1 MSGYFNNIGVA
12 ISTLLDGMRITMRHF
27 IHKKQLNA
35 TLQFPRERWP
45 IPERAIGFEEAKYN
59 IIRTRL
65 HVDIDDC
72 IGCMQCVRACP
83 VDCIKIDTIKAPK
96 EMDLGT
102 TSNDTPLRLLVSR
115 FDIDMA
121 ECCYCNLCTYPCPE
135 ECIFMTG
142 GPNAAKQPLDYEF
155 STRNRDN
162 LVFQFAT
169 ASDERVEEI
178 AQAAGVPNPRTARAA
193 RREAFYKDPA
203 EAVDVTPADKPA
215 PVAKAAEA
223 KLDLAPLSVIE
234 DRVTRGLAKKTAM
247 GAMRAGKSPAEV
259 AADVQAALKDAGKLT
274 PEIGAAVAQLAEAP
288 VPTGQPAAKQPAAEP
303 EIDLSALSA
312 IEDRVTRGLA
322 KKTAMGAKRAGKTP
336 TEVAGA
342 VKSALEEAGKLTP
355 EVATIVAGLA
365 GEDEA
370 TPGAAEAPE
379 KVDLSWLDGITDR
392 LARGKAKAI
401 LNRVLRQG
409 GSAQL
414 AADEIRTTLSGMG
427 KLNSEIEEI
436 LTKMEN

>member
-12 ISTLLDGMRITMRHF
+12 ISTLWDGLRITMRHF
-27 IHKKQLNA
+27 VHKKQLNA
-35 TLQFPRERWP
+35 TLQYPRERWP
-45 IPERAIGFEEAKYN
+45 LPDRSIGFEEAKYN
-59 IIRTRL
+59 TIRTRL

-96 EMDLGT
+96 ETDLGT
-102 TSNDTPLRLLVSR
+102 TSNGTPLRLLVSR

-121 ECCYCNLCTYPCPE
+121 ECCYCNLCTFPCPE
-135 ECIFMTG
+135 DCIYMTG
-142 GPNAAKQPLDYEF
+142 GPNAAKRPLDYEF
-155 STRNRDN
+155 SVRNRDN

-169 ASDERVEEI
+169 ASDEQVAEI
-178 AQAAGVPNPRTARAA
+178 AQAAGVSNPRTARAA
-193 RREAFYKDPA
+193 RREAFYQEPA
-203 EAVDVTPADKPA
+203 EAVDVTPAEQPA
-215 PVAKAAEA
+215 PVAKAAGA
-223 KLDLAPLSVIE
+223 KLDLAPLSAIE

-259 AADVQAALKDAGKLT
+259 AAEVQAALKEAGKLT
-274 PEIGAAVAQLAEAP
+274 AEIGAAVAQLAEVQAATDQP
-288 VPTGQPAAKQPAAEP
+288 LAQQPAAGP
-303 EIDLSALSA
+303 EIDLTTLSA

-322 KKTAMGAKRAGKTP
+322 KKTALGAKRAGKTP
-336 TEVAGA
+336 AEVAAA
-342 VKSALEEAGKLTP
+342 VKGALEEAGKLTP
-355 EVATIVAGLA
+355 EIATIVAGLA
-365 GEDEA
+365 GTGET
-370 TPGAAEAPE
+370 TPTAPEAPA

-409 GSAQL
+409 GSVQM
-414 AADEIRTTLSGMG
+414 AADEIRTNLSGLG